1 MFTELPTHLRAA
13 PICKNSF
20 QINKEKT
27 PSWWHWNC
35 FQTFDFV
42 SVSSEEFVELIF
54 AFKSV
59 YMPSLLA
66 SINAVISRLFRR
78 FSKGNTTFSF
88 DVWTTFFVLSLCNAS
103 EKIPG
108 GFRISWTLGTLVL
121 HRCHWWRC
129 HDNSY
134 CLSSKHGA
142 KGKTSLLSATWKENH
157 KTLIR

>member
-20 QINKEKT
+20 QINKENT

-35 FQTFDFV
+35 FQTFYFV

-59 YMPSLLA
+59 YMPSLLT

-108 GFRISWTLGTLVL
+108 GFRIYFLDLGYIGFTPLPLMTLPRQLILSIIKT
-121 HRCHWWRC
+121 WR
-129 HDNSY
+129 
-134 CLSSKHGA
+134 K
-142 KGKTSLLSATWKENH
+142 
-157 KTLIR
+157 R